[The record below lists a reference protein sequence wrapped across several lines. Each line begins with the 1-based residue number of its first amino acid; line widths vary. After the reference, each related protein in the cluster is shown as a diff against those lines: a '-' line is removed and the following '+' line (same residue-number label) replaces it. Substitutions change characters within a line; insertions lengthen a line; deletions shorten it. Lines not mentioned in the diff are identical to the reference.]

1 MWFYLTLIFM
11 TLCLLGFLITW
22 AIYLMRYSKQ
32 HHPMPW
38 KIFWTGLFIGIWIL
52 PSGGMAIYHTQLSM
66 VNLTTNEHQNLARY
80 KYLHD
85 PVTGR
90 YRNPW
95 FQGWFTNMMQR
106 FTPSEASYT
115 LPEEEDE
122 AEGDDREDEEPLIQ
136 QV

>member
-1 MWFYLTLIFM
+1 MGIFV
-11 TLCLLGFLITW
+11 
-22 AIYLMRYSKQ
+22 
-32 HHPMPW
+32 
-38 KIFWTGLFIGIWIL
+38 GLWIL
-52 PSGGMAIYHTQLSM
+52 PAGGMAIYHTQLSM
-66 VNLTTNEHQNLARY
+66 VNLTTNEHQNLSRY

-95 FQGWFTNMMQR
+95 FQGWFSNMVQR

-115 LPEEEDE
+115 LPD
-122 AEGDDREDEEPLIQ
+122 DEEQDDDGGMEEPMIQ